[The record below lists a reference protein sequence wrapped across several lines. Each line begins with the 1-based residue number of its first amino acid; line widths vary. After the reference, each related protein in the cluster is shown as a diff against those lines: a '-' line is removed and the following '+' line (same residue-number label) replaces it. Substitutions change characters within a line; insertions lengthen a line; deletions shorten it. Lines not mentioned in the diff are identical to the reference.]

1 MLRKAIHAKW
11 PADFYNHMTT
21 LEGEKV
27 IESCLIASGI
37 TNALKNGET
46 GLEPLDSFADI
57 DRDLMQNR
65 SSDRESDY
73 SESE

>member
-1 MLRKAIHAKW
+1 
-11 PADFYNHMTT
+11 MTT

-27 IESCLIASGI
+27 IESCLITSGI
-37 TNALKNGET
+37 TNALKKGET
-46 GLEPLDSFADI
+46 GLEPLYSFADI
-57 DRDLMQNR
+57 DKDLMKNR